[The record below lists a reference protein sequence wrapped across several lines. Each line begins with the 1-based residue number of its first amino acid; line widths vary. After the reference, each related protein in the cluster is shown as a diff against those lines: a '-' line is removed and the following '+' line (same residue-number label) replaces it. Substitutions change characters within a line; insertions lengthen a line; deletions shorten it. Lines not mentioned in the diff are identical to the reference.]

1 VNRDHAV
8 ADNTE
13 EGAIMRQRGFH
24 CRDREAYSPAFT
36 QDWKTVEACS
46 RLFMWGALPGWWTAV
61 ICIASFLCAGTAM
74 AQSEQDLA
82 KQLANPIANLISVPL
97 QFNYDHDLGR
107 DDKGDRY
114 LLNVQPVVPIDLNS
128 DWLLISRTIVP
139 FIGQDDVVPG
149 EGSQFGIGDT
159 VQSLFFSPKSSGHL
173 TWGAGP
179 VFLLPTSTEDTLG
192 ARKWGAGP
200 TGVAL
205 VQEGPWTYG
214 GLVNHI
220 WSFAGEGERDRVSQT
235 FLQPFLNYTTSG
247 ATTFFLNTEST
258 YDWEAEKWSIPIN
271 FGVNQLF
278 TIGEQK
284 VQIGGG
290 LRYWAE
296 SPDTGAEGW
305 GGRINLVFLFPA

>member
-1 VNRDHAV
+1 
-8 ADNTE
+8 
-13 EGAIMRQRGFH
+13 MRPLRFH
-24 CRDREAYSPAFT
+24 CRDREAYLPAFAGNREAA
-36 QDWKTVEACS
+36 KTALCLPTCGLMLARWSAGITVAAF
-46 RLFMWGALPGWWTAV
+46 LF
-61 ICIASFLCAGTAM
+61 AGTAM

-139 FIGQDDVVPG
+139 FISQDDVVPG

-173 TWGAGP
+173 TWGVGP
-179 VFLLPTSTEDTLG
+179 VFLLPTSTDDTLG

-220 WSFAGEGERDRVSQT
+220 WSFAGDGERDRVSQT

-278 TIGEQK
+278 TIGGQK

>member
-1 VNRDHAV
+1 MNRDHAV

-192 ARKWGAGP
+192 ARKWGADRPASPWSRRDPGP
-200 TGVAL
+200 MAA
-205 VQEGPWTYG
+205 
-214 GLVNHI
+214 
-220 WSFAGEGERDRVSQT
+220 WSI
-235 FLQPFLNYTTSG
+235 TSG
-247 ATTFFLNTEST
+247 PSLAKASTTE
-258 YDWEAEKWSIPIN
+258 
-271 FGVNQLF
+271 
-278 TIGEQK
+278 
-284 VQIGGG
+284 
-290 LRYWAE
+290 
-296 SPDTGAEGW
+296 
-305 GGRINLVFLFPA
+305 